1 MDSAAADT
9 SLNTGDRARE
19 ALLKTVGVGDD
30 WDGIVYSYDEQR
42 FSPLTDIN
50 DRNVGE
56 LGIAWYADLE
66 DARGQ
71 EATPVVVDG
80 VMYVSHAWSKVDAW
94 VDRKHTSE
102 LQSLMR
108 SSYAVFCLQKKTRH
122 P

>member
-94 VDRKHTSE
+94 DAATGQTLWSFDPQVPGEIGSAH
-102 LQSLMR
+102 
-108 SSYAVFCLQKKTRH
+108 V
-122 P
+122 